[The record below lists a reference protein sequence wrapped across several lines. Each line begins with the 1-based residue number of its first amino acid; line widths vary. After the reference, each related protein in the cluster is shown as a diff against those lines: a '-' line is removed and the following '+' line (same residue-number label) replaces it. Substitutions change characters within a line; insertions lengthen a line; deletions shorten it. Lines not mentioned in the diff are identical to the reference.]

1 MMQTG
6 PSSICQWWPSC
17 GQGHSLTCTHDP
29 LHPRVLDA
37 AFHVPQAL
45 DVPIGK
51 HRDGHCLPV
60 GEQDGQTLRRM
71 LFPPQPW
78 GEGQAPKLHL
88 PTVLFTPRP
97 STPPAAQRAEGL
109 ALGLGCLP
117 ALGSPRVH
125 SPHSLDVLP
134 GRGARQGPL
143 LLLGA
148 PVDSQQLGHSSTW
161 LSPTLNCG
169 PQTNSRGPS
178 AFGF

>member
-1 MMQTG
+1 MTPCTPVSWMQRSTSRRHWMFPLANTG
-6 PSSICQWWPSC
+6 MA
-17 GQGHSLTCTHDP
+17 T
-29 LHPRVLDA
+29 
-37 AFHVPQAL
+37 AFL
-45 DVPIGK
+45 SGN
-51 HRDGHCLPV
+51 
-60 GEQDGQTLRRM
+60 RM
-71 LFPPQPW
+71 GRCSKGCCFPPQPW

-88 PTVLFTPRP
+88 PTVLLTPRP
-97 STPPAAQRAEGL
+97 STPPGAQRAEGL

-148 PVDSQQLGHSSTW
+148 PVDSQQLGHSSAW

-178 AFGF
+178 AFGFWGISFPCRAEERPPCASLTHCCT